1 VKRFKR
7 LVRFKKKNRG
17 SELIKKAL
25 VKEQPKPEEAF
36 GPLGDTFIEESP
48 SPFVQMRKFPYAN
61 PAEVIETVVTGLVKK
76 SLFLV
81 EVREEGVH
89 AAVISRKGSFLDV
102 SLLKSYSNE
111 AIRTIYRELI
121 EDEAIAQEIPEEVGM
136 ELIIP
141 AVISDLEV
149 NLPAETVIIHEEM
162 VAMYEVAIEVG
173 RFGDEKDLQRG
184 MLREVGLRA
193 GVDPKALQLS
203 VIKKARKKKAPRAEF
218 LVCAADRDAF
228 EQLQEYFDEGGYAL
242 KRLHSLST
250 LLFASLWRQGEGE
263 SMLLYAVGNRAHLL
277 QKGTGGGFE
286 YDTYDLAEDMESVE
300 LLVSSSDE
308 VVLCGEGSY
317 YEYLK
322 EALPPLNSN
331 SRCWDFQQDL
341 PRAIIRVERGVTL
354 SNAYAMIVAAAY
366 NELFNNRFAAGR
378 LGITSRQSVY
388 ELLADNVSVL
398 PFVSAA
404 LLAGSAVG
412 MQYYFAQ
419 ELEKVKAHNDTGAA
433 LVRQES
439 SLKQQVAVTGRKI
452 SKVETK
458 IATMQKAIAGSAML
472 EEARTLHRI
481 ARSLRKDM
489 VLERIVKD
497 QKGVVT
503 IAGRCYDEGSLVRYL
518 TDLETGKKRAYLRG
532 LDDALAARFERRAK
546 TPSPQAEREKSLYLN
561 NAFVV
566 ELR

>member
-1 VKRFKR
+1 VNRLKR
-7 LVRFKKKNRG
+7 LLRFKKKNRG
-17 SELIKKAL
+17 SALIKKTL
-25 VKEQPKPEEAF
+25 GREQPKTEEVF
-36 GPLGDTFIEESP
+36 HPLEDSFTEESP
-48 SPFVQMRKFPYAN
+48 SPFVQMRKFPYTN

-81 EVREEGVH
+81 EVREDGVH
-89 AAVISRKGSFLDV
+89 AAVISRKGSFLDI

-111 AIRTIYRELI
+111 AIRTIYAQLI

-162 VAMYEVAIEVG
+162 VSMYEVGIEVG

-184 MLREVGLRA
+184 MLREVGLLA
-193 GVDPKALQLS
+193 GAEPKALQLS
-203 VIKKARKKKAPRAEF
+203 VIKKARKKKVPKAEF
-218 LVCAADRDAF
+218 LVCAADREAF
-228 EQLQEYFDEGGYAL
+228 EQLQEYLDEGGYAL
-242 KRLHSLST
+242 KRLHALST

-263 SMLLYAVGNRAHLL
+263 AMLLYAVGSAAYLL
-277 QKGTGGGFE
+277 QKEAGGGFE
-286 YDTYDLAEDMESVE
+286 YNVYDLAEDMESVE
-300 LLVSSSDE
+300 LLVSGSGE

-322 EALPPLNSN
+322 EALPPLNPK
-331 SRCWDFQQDL
+331 SRCWDFRQDL

-378 LGITSRQSVY
+378 LGITARQSVY
-388 ELLADNVSVL
+388 ELLADNISVL
-398 PFVSAA
+398 PFVTAA

-419 ELEKVKAHNDTGAA
+419 QLERVKAQNDTGAA
-433 LVRQES
+433 LVQQEKK
-439 SLKQQVAVTGRKI
+439 LKQQAAANDRKI
-452 SKVETK
+452 SQLETK
-458 IATMQKAIAGSAML
+458 IAVMQNAIEGSAML

-481 ARSLRKDM
+481 AHALRRDM
-489 VLERIVKD
+489 VLEKVSKD
-497 QKGVVT
+497 EKGIVT
-503 IAGRCYDEGSLVRYL
+503 IAGRCYDERSLVGYL
-518 TDLETGKKRAYLRG
+518 AALDTGKQQAYLRT
-532 LDDALAARFERRAK
+532 LDDALAARFEQK
-546 TPSPQAEREKSLYLN
+546 PKAEQQQEEQQKSLYLN

>member
-1 VKRFKR
+1 MKR
-7 LVRFKKKNRG
+7 LTRLLRFKKKNRG
-17 SELIKKAL
+17 SELIKRAL
-25 VKEQPKPEEAF
+25 DREQSKTEEAF
-36 GPLGDTFIEESP
+36 HPLEDGFVEESP

-89 AAVISRKGSFLDV
+89 AAVISRKGGFLDI

-111 AIRTIYRELI
+111 AIRTIYAQLI

-149 NLPAETVIIHEEM
+149 NLPAETVIIHDEM
-162 VAMYEVAIEVG
+162 VAMYEVAVEVG

-184 MLREVGLRA
+184 MLREVGLLA
-193 GVDPKALQLS
+193 GAEPKALQLS
-203 VIKKARKKKAPRAEF
+203 VIKKARKKKASRAEF
-218 LVCAADRDAF
+218 LVCASDKEGF
-228 EQLQEYFDEGGYAL
+228 EQLQEYLDEGGYAL
-242 KRLHSLST
+242 KRLHAFST
-250 LLFASLWRQGEGE
+250 LLFASLWHQGEGE
-263 SMLLYAVGNRAHLL
+263 AMLLYAVGNNGHLL
-277 QKGTGGGFE
+277 QKGAGGGFE
-286 YDTYDLAEDMESVE
+286 YNTYDLAEDMESVE
-300 LLVSSSDE
+300 MLVSSSDE

-322 EALPPLNSN
+322 EALPPLNPK
-331 SRCWDFQQDL
+331 SRCWDFRQDL

-378 LGITSRQSVY
+378 LGITARQSVY

-398 PFVSAA
+398 PFVTAA

-412 MQYYFAQ
+412 MQFYFAQ
-419 ELEKVKAHNDTGAA
+419 ELERLKAQNDTGAA
-433 LVRQES
+433 LVQQES
-439 SLKQQVAVTGRKI
+439 TLKQQVAANDRKI
-452 SKVETK
+452 SKVEGK
-458 IATMQKAIAGSAML
+458 IAMMQKAIEGGAML

-481 ARSLRKDM
+481 AQVMRKDM
-489 VLERIVKD
+489 VLERVAKD
-497 QKGVVT
+497 NKGVVT
-503 IAGRCYDEGSLVRYL
+503 IAGRCYYERSLVGYL
-518 TDLETGKKRAYLRG
+518 ADLDAGKKQAHL
-532 LDDALAARFERRAK
+532 LSLNDALAARFEQK
-546 TPSPQAEREKSLYLN
+546 TKEGPQQAGREKSLYLN